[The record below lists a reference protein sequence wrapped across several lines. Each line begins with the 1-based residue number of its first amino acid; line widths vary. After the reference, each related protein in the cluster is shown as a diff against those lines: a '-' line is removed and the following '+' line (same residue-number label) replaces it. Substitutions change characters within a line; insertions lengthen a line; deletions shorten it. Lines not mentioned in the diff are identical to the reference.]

1 MPSIYSIKFRMLA
14 LTGLCLLTMLASV
27 IAINLYQGKISSKE
41 IRKQSAELLEIAARD
56 QLIGT
61 GKAQQLRIE
70 HKFSNANQMAQ
81 LVALQM
87 STLRDQYAEGSIN
100 AENLRRNMVKSIH
113 QAIVSNPAFLGLY
126 VAFEPGQAGG
136 EDLDFKG
143 KAEFG
148 SNETGR
154 FSTYYSR
161 YGSIDFEL
169 TALDEKAINGDQLNT
184 SGQPMNYWYSCSKS
198 TLKPCITA
206 PYFDTLN
213 GHTEGL
219 VSLALPYMEKGKY
232 IGVLVVDLSLN
243 DLQEQSVEL
252 ARGIYNGHSTVSV
265 VSDTGIIA
273 ANSASAKTMG
283 KPASEIWPDYG
294 ARLERGTFES
304 GVVLAREQDNY
315 QLSLPFSPI
324 ENSAPWA
331 VKIDVPWDTLMAP
344 SEKLADQLDTRR
356 HLSTWHM
363 LVSASVLGAFG
374 LALCALVIHK
384 SLRPLHLITQM
395 IKDIASGDGDLT
407 RRINYYQPNEL
418 GELSNGFN
426 RFLDQLHHLIKE
438 IHAATG
444 QTREATQHAATI
456 AHATRSQ
463 LRAQASEVDHIAT
476 ASNEMAATAQEMAR
490 NTGYAADS
498 AQDSHRAGSR
508 ADQIIISAS
517 QTIQKLSLGM
527 AQNMSEVRTLA
538 DSSTEISSVLEVIR
552 GIAEQTNLLALNAA
566 IEAARAGEAGRGF
579 AVVADEVRTLAR
591 RTQESVARSQFV
603 IETLQHNT
611 DNVVAAMS
619 VSHALTS
626 TTVEEFAKV
635 GHALGQMS
643 VGVEKISDLTLQI
656 ATATEEQSNVADEV
670 STNVSNI
677 RDFTRTLAQNAEIL
691 ETVSVRLDQ
700 LAKILEQKVGHFKI

>member
-1 MPSIYSIKFRMLA
+1 MPSMYSIKFRMLT
-14 LTGLCLLTMLASV
+14 LTGLCLLTMMASV

-70 HKFSNANQMAQ
+70 NKFRNANQLAQ

-87 STLRDQYAEGSIN
+87 STLRDQYAEGRIN
-100 AENLRRNMVKSIH
+100 AENLRRDMVKSIH
-113 QAIVSNPAFLGLY
+113 QTIVSNPAFLGLY

-169 TALDEKAINGDQLNT
+169 TALDEKAINGDQLNA

-219 VSLALPYMEKGKY
+219 VSLALPYVEKGKY
-232 IGVLVVDLSLN
+232 VGVLVVDLSLN
-243 DLQEQSVEL
+243 DLQEQSVAL
-252 ARGIYNGHSTVSV
+252 ARGIYNGHSTVSI

-273 ANSASAKTMG
+273 ANSASAKTTG

-294 ARLERGTFES
+294 ARFQRGTFES
-304 GVVLAREQDNY
+304 GVVLAREQGNF

-344 SEKLADQLDTRR
+344 SEKLADQLDTRQ

-363 LVSASVLGAFG
+363 LVSASVLGALG

-384 SLRPLHLITQM
+384 SLRPLQLITQM
-395 IKDIASGDGDLT
+395 IKNIASGDGDLT

-438 IHAATG
+438 IHAAAG

-463 LRAQASEVDHIAT
+463 LRAQANEVDQVAT

-498 AQDSHRAGSR
+498 AQDSHRAGSH
-508 ADQIIISAS
+508 ADQIIVSAS

-527 AQNMSEVRTLA
+527 AQK
-538 DSSTEISSVLEVIR
+538 
-552 GIAEQTNLLALNAA
+552 
-566 IEAARAGEAGRGF
+566 
-579 AVVADEVRTLAR
+579 
-591 RTQESVARSQFV
+591 
-603 IETLQHNT
+603 H
-611 DNVVAAMS
+611 
-619 VSHALTS
+619 
-626 TTVEEFAKV
+626 V
-635 GHALGQMS
+635 GG
-643 VGVEKISDLTLQI
+643 
-656 ATATEEQSNVADEV
+656 
-670 STNVSNI
+670 
-677 RDFTRTLAQNAEIL
+677 QNA
-691 ETVSVRLDQ
+691 R
-700 LAKILEQKVGHFKI
+700 

>member
-1 MPSIYSIKFRMLA
+1 MPLFYSIKFRMLG
-14 LTGLCLLTMLASV
+14 LTGLCLVALLASV
-27 IAINLYQGKISSKE
+27 MAINIHQGKVSSSE
-41 IRKQSAELLEIAARD
+41 IRKQSADLLEVAARD

-61 GKAQQLRIE
+61 GKAQQSRIE
-70 HKFSNANQMAQ
+70 NKFSDANQLAQ
-81 LVALQM
+81 QVALQM
-87 STLRDQYAEGSIN
+87 STLRDQFAEGRIN
-100 AENLRRNMVKSIH
+100 AENLRRDMVKSIH
-113 QAIVSNPAFLGLY
+113 RAIAANPAFLGLY

-136 EDLDFKG
+136 EDRDFKG

-161 YGSIDFEL
+161 YGSTDFEL
-169 TALDEKAINGDQLNT
+169 TALDEKAINGDQLNA
-184 SGQPMNYWYSCSKS
+184 SGQPMNFWYSCSKS

-219 VSLALPYMEKGKY
+219 VSLALPYLEKGKY

-243 DLQEQSVEL
+243 DLQGQTEALS
-252 ARGIYNGHSTVSV
+252 RGIYNGHSTVSV

-273 ANSASAKTMG
+273 ANSASAKTAG
-283 KPASEIWPDYG
+283 KPVSEIWPGYG
-294 ARLERGTFES
+294 ARFKRGTFES
-304 GVVLAREQDNY
+304 GVALAREQGNF

-324 ENSAPWA
+324 ADSAPWA

-344 SEKLADQLDTRR
+344 SEKLADQLDSRR
-356 HLSTWHM
+356 RLSMWHM
-363 LVSASVLGAFG
+363 LISAAVLGALG
-374 LALCALVIHK
+374 LALCAAVIHK
-384 SLRPLHLITQM
+384 LLRPLQMITQM
-395 IKDIASGDGDLT
+395 IKEIASGDGDLT
-407 RRINYYQPNEL
+407 QRINYHRPDEL

-438 IHAATG
+438 IHTATG

-463 LRAQASEVDHIAT
+463 LNAQANEVDQVAT
-476 ASNEMAATAQEMAR
+476 ASVEMAATAQEMAR

-498 AQDSHRAGSR
+498 AQDSHRTGSQ
-508 ADQIIISAS
+508 AEQIIVSAS
-517 QTIQKLSLGM
+517 QTIQKLSQGM

-538 DSSTEISSVLEVIR
+538 DSSAQISSVLEVIR

-591 RTQESVARSQFV
+591 RTQESVTKSQLV

-611 DNVVAAMS
+611 GNVVAAMS
-619 VSHALTS
+619 ASHALTH
-626 TTVEEFAKV
+626 TTVQEFANV
-635 GHALGQMS
+635 GHALQQMS
-643 VGVEKISDLTLQI
+643 AGVEKIHDLTLQI

-670 STNVSNI
+670 SANVSNI
-677 RDFTRTLAQNAEIL
+677 RDFTQALAGNAETL
-691 ETVSVRLDQ
+691 ETVSVHLDR
-700 LAKILEQKVGHFKI
+700 LAKNLEEKVGHFKI